1 MKKFTAIL
9 MLLWVVQLQ
18 AQTVKGIQKGKLV
31 GVIFYDANDK
41 EVNRIEPAYEE
52 IQVYVKTQ
60 IGGINLG
67 VGFVESRYWHDSEYI
82 EVPIDPND
90 PTLTR
95 VDTFIH
101 FQRAYHVNKPIIAKK
116 DGKYGILNEKGNEL
130 VGLEHTSY
138 FASMDLI
145 GYQNDAQKP
154 LLLMQNGNKL
164 TLYDASL
171 KVILTDAQL
180 PNNFSKLSRKEEAL
194 ALLLFGENLL
204 INEGGLLV
212 DSIIKV
218 PAKKETVKGKV
229 VIKEK
234 AYSYPVYYYKGGKF
248 NVLNLQTG
256 ALLWP
261 ESKADILITAFDEN
275 GKPHFENLNPRNIKS
290 IILFQNSS
298 HKINPASFEFK

>member
-116 DGKYGILNEKGNEL
+116 DGKYGIINQQGNTLLPFEYNDVL
-130 VGLEHTSY
+130 KAL
-138 FASMDLI
+138 DLI

-154 LLLMQNGNKL
+154 LLLMQNDNKL

-171 KVILTDAQL
+171 KVIITDAQL

-204 INEGGLLV
+204 VNEGGLLV

-218 PAKKETVKGKV
+218 PAKRETVKGKV

-275 GKPHFENLNPRNIKS
+275 GKPHFENLNPRNINS

>member
-1 MKKFTAIL
+1 
-9 MLLWVVQLQ
+9 
-18 AQTVKGIQKGKLV
+18 V
-31 GVIFYDANDK
+31 G
-41 EVNRIEPAYEE
+41 
-52 IQVYVKTQ
+52 
-60 IGGINLG
+60 
-67 VGFVESRYWHDSEYI
+67 
-82 EVPIDPND
+82 
-90 PTLTR
+90 
-95 VDTFIH
+95 
-101 FQRAYHVNKPIIAKK
+101 KPIIGKK

-130 VGLEHTSY
+130 LGLEHTSY

-275 GKPHFENLNPRNIKS
+275 GKPHFENLNPRNINS
-290 IILFQNSS
+290 IILFLNSS

>member
-18 AQTVKGIQKGKLV
+18 AQTVEGLQKGKLV
-31 GVIFYDANDK
+31 GVIFYDENNK

-67 VGFVESRYWHDSEYI
+67 DGFVESRYWGDTEYV
-82 EVPIDPND
+82 EFPIDPND
-90 PTLTR
+90 PTLTKT
-95 VDTFIH
+95 DTIISM
-101 FQRAYHVNKPIIAKK
+101 QRAYHINKPIIVKK
-116 DGKYGILNEKGNEL
+116 DGKYGLINQQGATLL
-130 VGLEHTSY
+130 PFEHNAVLKSL
-138 FASMDLI
+138 DLI
-145 GYQNDAQKP
+145 GYQNAAQKP
-154 LLLMQNGNKL
+154 LLFMQNGNKL

-171 KVILTDAQL
+171 RVILTDAQL
-180 PNNFSKLSRKEEAL
+180 PKNFSKLNRKEEAL

-218 PAKKETVKGKV
+218 PAKKETVKGKI

-256 ALLWP
+256 ALLWT
-261 ESKADILITAFDEN
+261 ESKTEIFITALDEN
-275 GKPHFENLNPRNIKS
+275 GKTHFENLNPRNVNS
-290 IILFQNSS
+290 IIHFQSSS

>member
-18 AQTVKGIQKGKLV
+18 AQMVKGVQKGKLV

-116 DGKYGILNEKGNEL
+116 DGKYVIINEKGNEL
-130 VGLEHTSY
+130 LGLEHTSY

-204 INEGGLLV
+204 VNEGGLLV

-234 AYSYPVYYYKGGKF
+234 AYSYPVYEYKGGKF

-275 GKPHFENLNPRNIKS
+275 GKPHFENLNPRNINS